1 MGTILDIMLKCN
13 SLLCK
18 TLAVHTTS
26 YPDVF
31 MFCLKQLL
39 YIVSIALFPDL
50 TMDSFPKEMLER
62 KIIYWHGKNKDG
74 HKISKLPEGNMQ
86 IILYAL

>member
-1 MGTILDIMLKCN
+1 MGTILDIILKFN

-18 TLAVHTTS
+18 VLIIHRIS
-26 YPDVF
+26 YPVVF
-31 MFCLKQLL
+31 LFCLKQLL
-39 YIVSIALFPDL
+39 YVVSIALFPDL

-74 HKISKLPEGNMQ
+74 HKISKLPEVNMQ
-86 IILYAL
+86 IIVYAL